1 MSHVPKLRIVSA
13 TSQPEAVRD
22 ACRVDREHE
31 VLPGRYHRYSGLA
44 QRGLAALL
52 LIPALPAMLLAMALV
67 RCTSRGP
74 VVYRQVRL
82 GMRAKRFVLYK
93 IRTMVTDAE
102 AGSGPVWARVDDP
115 RVTPVGRVLRAIGWD
130 ELPQLFNI
138 VKGEMSFI
146 GPRPER
152 PEIAAWLVDDIPN
165 YFNRVVVRPGITGL
179 AQINLSADTQLDD
192 VRRKLQLDLEYI
204 DRAGPL
210 LDLRIA
216 LATLPRL
223 LGVRGVQL
231 AKWLGVWRAAPQPSL
246 VLAMRFS
253 AAEQRWSRLEL
264 ETDDP
269 SLVTRE
275 GLPSILATCRRL
287 AQSWLRRSR
296 AAGPERSAHNAAA
309 ETEHPPSTTSR
320 WRGRAA

>member
-13 TSQPEAVRD
+13 TSESGGVRD
-22 ACRVDREHE
+22 ACRADRAHE
-31 VLPGRYHRYSGLA
+31 VLPGRYHGYSGLV
-44 QRGLAALL
+44 QRALAAVL
-52 LIPALPAMLLAMALV
+52 LIPAMPAMLLAMALV
-67 RCTSRGP
+67 RLTSRGP
-74 VVYRQVRL
+74 VIYRQVRL
-82 GMRAKRFVLYK
+82 GLRARRFVLYK
-93 IRTMVTDAE
+93 IRTMVTNAE
-102 AGSGPVWARVDDP
+102 AGSGPVWARVNDP

-138 VKGEMSFI
+138 VKGDMAFI

-210 LDLRIA
+210 LDLRIV

-223 LGVRGVQL
+223 LGVRGLAL
-231 AKWLGVWRAAPQPSL
+231 AKWLGVWRAAPQPSM

-253 AAEQRWSRLEL
+253 AAEKRWSRLEL

-269 SLVTRE
+269 ALVARD
-275 GLPSILATCRRL
+275 GLRSILAMCRRL
-287 AQSWLRRSR
+287 ALSWAHRSQ
-296 AAGPERSAHNAAA
+296 AGPEQTAGEAAA
-309 ETEHPPSTTSR
+309 GTEHPRVT
-320 WRGRAA
+320 RGRAA

>member
-1 MSHVPKLRIVSA
+1 MSHVPKLRIVST
-13 TSQPEAVRD
+13 TSQAETMRE
-22 ACRVDREHE
+22 ACRTDREHQ

-44 QRGLAALL
+44 QRALAGVL

-74 VVYRQVRL
+74 VIYRQVRL
-82 GMRAKRFVLYK
+82 GMRARRFVLFK

-165 YFNRVVVRPGITGL
+165 YFNRMVVRPGITGL

-210 LDLRIA
+210 LDLRIV

-223 LGVRGVQL
+223 LGAGGVQV
-231 AKWLGVWRAAPQPSL
+231 AKWLGVWRAEPQPAM

-275 GLPSILATCRRL
+275 GLPSILAMCRRL
-287 AQSWLRRSR
+287 AQSWTRRSQAVGSERSTREAAAGSEPPR
-296 AAGPERSAHNAAA
+296 AAA
-309 ETEHPPSTTSR
+309 SR